1 VDIDELLS
9 VNTRAKPGSKCMVG
23 VALGK
28 LGPIG
33 EPTRTKVEQALDDRD
48 RFAADG
54 IAAVFKALGHDMSRS
69 PVERHRRG
77 ACQCPEASS

>member
-1 VDIDELLS
+1 MDIDKLLAA
-9 VNTRAKPGSKCMVG
+9 NGKARPGGKCMVG

-28 LGPIG
+28 LDK
-33 EPTRTKVEQALDDRD
+33 PTRTKVEQALDDRD

>member
-1 VDIDELLS
+1 VDIDALLS

-28 LGPIG
+28 LDK
-33 EPTRTKVEQALDDRD
+33 PTRTKVEQALDDRE

-77 ACQCPEASS
+77 ACQCPGASS